1 MASINTSEL
10 THTGIRNFSYHMRET
25 GAVVNIGNVTDL
37 LWDFVRTQHM
47 DAFEKYVRDGDARRY
62 AK

>member
-10 THTGIRNFSYHMRET
+10 THAGIRNFSYHMRET
-25 GAVVNIGNVTDL
+25 GATVNIGDVTEL
-37 LWDFVRTQHM
+37 LWEFVRTQHM
-47 DAFEKYVRDGDARRY
+47 DAFEKYVRDSNAQRY

>member
-10 THTGIRNFSYHMRET
+10 THAGIRNFSFHMRET
-25 GAVVNIGNVTDL
+25 GAVVNIGDVTDL

-47 DAFEKYVRDGDARRY
+47 DAFEAYVRDSDSQRHV
-62 AK
+62 K

>member
-10 THTGIRNFSYHMRET
+10 THAGIRNFSYHLRET
-25 GAVVNIGNVTDL
+25 GAVVNIGDVTDL

-47 DAFEKYVRDGDARRY
+47 DAFEAYVRDSDSQRHV
-62 AK
+62 K